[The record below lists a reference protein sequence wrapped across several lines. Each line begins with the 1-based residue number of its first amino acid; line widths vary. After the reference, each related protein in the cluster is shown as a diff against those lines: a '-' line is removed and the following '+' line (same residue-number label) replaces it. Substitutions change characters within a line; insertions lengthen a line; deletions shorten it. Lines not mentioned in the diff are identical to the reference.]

1 MPEKPS
7 APPAKPDVAQLV
19 PTIGAASWRVYR
31 NVKDQL
37 SRLVTTLAAEGHQ
50 RLPPEDQ
57 LSARL
62 GVSRPT
68 IRSALQSLEKEGK
81 IQRRHGRGT
90 FINSHSLGIKAN
102 LAEDRTFVELLEDAG
117 FVASIRT
124 LRIHPAKLP
133 AAMVP
138 RLGLPEPQQACVVE
152 RVYEASG
159 EPAIMAIDY
168 VPQRLLPAP
177 PSGLEGE
184 RSTFAFLHRYTGRQT
199 RYSVAEIAPVLPDK
213 AVSAALGVP
222 RTQPVLLLD
231 HTHVDEEDRPIGV
244 TTAYVNDRYLRF
256 SVIRTYP
263 DT

>member
-1 MPEKPS
+1 MPGNPS
-7 APPAKPDVAQLV
+7 APPDVVRLV
-19 PTIGAASWRVYR
+19 PTAGAATWRVYR

-37 SRLVTTLAAEGHQ
+37 GRLVTTLAAEGHH

-57 LSARL
+57 LSARF

-68 IRSALQSLEKEGK
+68 VRSALQKLEQEGK

-102 LAEDRTFVELLEDAG
+102 LAEDRSFIELLEDVG
-117 FVASIRT
+117 YVASIRT
-124 LRIHPAKLP
+124 LRIYPARLP
-133 AAMVP
+133 ASMVP
-138 RLGLPEPQQACVVE
+138 RLGLSEPQQACVVE
-152 RVYEASG
+152 RIYEASG
-159 EPAIMAIDY
+159 DPAIMAIDH
-168 VPQRLLPAP
+168 VPQHLLPAP
-177 PSGLEGE
+177 PSELESE
-184 RSTFAFLHRYTGRQT
+184 PSTFAFLHRYTGRRT
-199 RYSVAEIAPVLPDK
+199 RYSVAEIAPVVPDK

-244 TTAYVNDRYLRF
+244 TKAYVNDRYLRF